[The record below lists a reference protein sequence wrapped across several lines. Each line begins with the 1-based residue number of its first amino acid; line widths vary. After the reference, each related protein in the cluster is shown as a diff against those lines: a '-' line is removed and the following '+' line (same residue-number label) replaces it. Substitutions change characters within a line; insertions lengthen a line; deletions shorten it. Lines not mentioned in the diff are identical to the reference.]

1 MLISVDLVSVL
12 AENLTSLQDIDE
24 FSSLAQRFLV
34 MITSGIYDQEH
45 QTNFAEAAMEK
56 LRIVKPI
63 GQKKQ
68 YIVGQPQDVCE
79 MTEFVIFPLLLGA
92 CIEFVTN
99 IHLHQTDSE
108 PHLET
113 RLSFLCEADGAK
125 EFVFASPITLS
136 GTLNIKNGTFVDSTD
151 FASIK
156 EVLIATSPLSTPD
169 KSETRF
175 MYRLVSFISYL
186 GHTEL
191 GHYITYTYVND
202 LDSSVYAVFD
212 GISLSSR
219 TKTQFVESARKT
231 SQLLF
236 YKLVSQET
244 FKKSPVDRKKR
255 TKQATK
261 PDSPF
266 VDLSDAPDN

>member
-1 MLISVDLVSVL
+1 MLIPIDLVSVL

-56 LRIVKPI
+56 LRNVKPI

-68 YIVGQPQDVCE
+68 YIICQPQDVCQ
-79 MTEFVIFPLLLGA
+79 MTGFVIFPLLLGV

-125 EFVFASPITLS
+125 DFVFASPIR
-136 GTLNIKNGTFVDSTD
+136 NIEHSKNGTFVDSTD

-169 KSETRF
+169 KSATRF

-191 GHYITYTYVND
+191 GHYITY
-202 LDSSVYAVFD
+202 
-212 GISLSSR
+212 I
-219 TKTQFVESARKT
+219 
-231 SQLLF
+231 
-236 YKLVSQET
+236 
-244 FKKSPVDRKKR
+244 
-255 TKQATK
+255 AT
-261 PDSPF
+261 
-266 VDLSDAPDN
+266 

>member
-1 MLISVDLVSVL
+1 M
-12 AENLTSLQDIDE
+12 
-24 FSSLAQRFLV
+24 
-34 MITSGIYDQEH
+34 
-45 QTNFAEAAMEK
+45 
-56 LRIVKPI
+56 
-63 GQKKQ
+63 
-68 YIVGQPQDVCE
+68 
-79 MTEFVIFPLLLGA
+79 
-92 CIEFVTN
+92 
-99 IHLHQTDSE
+99 
-108 PHLET
+108 
-113 RLSFLCEADGAK
+113 
-125 EFVFASPITLS
+125 
-136 GTLNIKNGTFVDSTD
+136 DSTD

-186 GHTEL
+186 GHTKL
-191 GHYITYTYVND
+191 GHYITYTFVND

-244 FKKSPVDRKKR
+244 FKKPPVDRKKR

-261 PDSPF
+261 PDSHF

>member
-1 MLISVDLVSVL
+1 M
-12 AENLTSLQDIDE
+12 
-24 FSSLAQRFLV
+24 
-34 MITSGIYDQEH
+34 
-45 QTNFAEAAMEK
+45 
-56 LRIVKPI
+56 
-63 GQKKQ
+63 
-68 YIVGQPQDVCE
+68 
-79 MTEFVIFPLLLGA
+79 
-92 CIEFVTN
+92 
-99 IHLHQTDSE
+99 
-108 PHLET
+108 
-113 RLSFLCEADGAK
+113 
-125 EFVFASPITLS
+125 
-136 GTLNIKNGTFVDSTD
+136 DSTD

-191 GHYITYTYVND
+191 GHYITYVND

-219 TKTQFVESARKT
+219 TNTQFVEAARKT

-244 FKKSPVDRKKR
+244 FTKPPVDRKKR